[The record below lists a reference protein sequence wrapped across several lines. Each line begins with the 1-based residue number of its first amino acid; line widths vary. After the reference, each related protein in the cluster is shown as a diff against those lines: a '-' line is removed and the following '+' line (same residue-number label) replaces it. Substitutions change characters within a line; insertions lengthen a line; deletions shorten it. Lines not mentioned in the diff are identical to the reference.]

1 MTMEQ
6 ISKKMLPFVSIM
18 VLLVFGTYV
27 SAEEGRA
34 SVIVNAPEYVSGTFD
49 VTVDIDDVTDLTS
62 GQFDLTFDPNVLSV
76 LDVISGKIGG
86 TDVPKKTSG
95 VINGNKIRVLFELPD
110 AGLVSGSGYLATITF
125 EVVGNVG
132 DASALELSNGLLTS
146 YGSTV
151 HPSLDSNADNPEGMV
166 ADWSGDVVTVAS
178 GDASTAA
185 AATAVTT
192 TPVRIATATPGQSQ
206 SQSQFRSS
214 GPDPGLATASAESVT
229 STPAAGHTTD
239 AGAAVLAERFGMSP
253 HNFNVVYLLIGLL
266 AFIYTLIILR

>member
-27 SAEEGRA
+27 SAEEGRV
-34 SVIVNAPEYVSGTFD
+34 SVMVNAPEHVSGTFD

-62 GQFDLTFDPNVLSV
+62 GQFDLTFDPDVLSAI
-76 LDVISGKIGG
+76 DVKSGKIGG
-86 TDVPKKTSG
+86 TEVKKDME
-95 VINGNKIRVLFELPD
+95 VIKDDKVKVIFNLPN

-132 DASALELSNGLLTS
+132 DTSALELSNGLLTTYES
-146 YGSTV
+146 SV
-151 HPSLDSNADNPEGMV
+151 HPSTAGNAENVGGMV

-178 GDASTAA
+178 GDAGTAA
-185 AATAVTT
+185 TTATTAVTT
-192 TPVRIATATPGQSQ
+192 APVRIATATPGQP
-206 SQSQFRSS
+206 QSQFRSS
-214 GPDPGLATASAESVT
+214 GSDPGLAIASAESVT

-239 AGAAVLAERFGMSP
+239 ADAAVLAERFGMSS

-266 AFIYTLIILR
+266 AFIYTLVILR